1 MKLSDLTSAQ
11 LAELSR
17 LIAQKEKLAAQLA
30 AIDAKIEGLGG
41 EKIRGAKTAATGK
54 AKGRRGP
61 RKGSKPGRLKEAVL
75 AALHSSGA
83 GLTIKELSS
92 KLKVKPN
99 NLYSWF
105 YTTGRKVT
113 GLKKAGD
120 KYSYAK

>member
-1 MKLSDLTSAQ
+1 MKFTDLTSAQ
-11 LAELSR
+11 LAELTR

-30 AIDAKIEGLGG
+30 AIDAKLENLGG
-41 EKIRGAKTAATGK
+41 GKARAAKGTK

-75 AALHSSGA
+75 AALSGSGA
-83 GLTIKELSS
+83 GLTIKELSA

-105 YTTGRKVT
+105 YTTGRKVS

-120 KYSYAK
+120 KYSYGK

>member
-17 LIAQKEKLAAQLA
+17 LIAQKEKFAAQLA

-41 EKIRGAKTAATGK
+41 GK
-54 AKGRRGP
+54 VRAVKGTKVAGRRGP
-61 RKGSKPGRLKEAVL
+61 RKGSKPGRLKEAIL
-75 AALHSSGA
+75 AALQAAGG
-83 GLTIKELSS
+83 GLTIKELSA

-105 YTTGRKVT
+105 NTTGRKVS

-120 KYSYAK
+120 KYSFGK

>member
-1 MKLSDLTSAQ
+1 MKLSDLTSGQ
-11 LAELSR
+11 LGELTR

-41 EKIRGAKTAATGK
+41 GKIRAVKSTK

-75 AALHSSGA
+75 AALSGSAA
-83 GLTIKELSS
+83 GLTIKELSA

-105 YTTGRKVT
+105 YTTGRKVS

-120 KYSYAK
+120 KYSYGK

>member
-1 MKLSDLTSAQ
+1 MKFTDLTSAQ
-11 LAELSR
+11 LAELTR

-30 AIDAKIEGLGG
+30 AIDAKLASLGG
-41 EKIRGAKTAATGK
+41 GKVRGPKPGK

-75 AALHSSGA
+75 AALSGAGA
-83 GLTIKELSS
+83 GLTIKELSA

-105 YTTGRKVT
+105 YTTGRKVS

-120 KYSYAK
+120 KYSFSK